1 MQTKRRGKLV
11 KNWTTIRL
19 NGGSTK
25 PSVRCAC
32 GHQPTA
38 STDDVMQRRERNLYR
53 MFIGAARP
61 QMSVSRRR
69 LAGARLTDG
78 WRQPPTQPAR
88 PPASLPAVYMPAVDQ
103 SLLTAVVVDGS
114 PAGRPAA
121 APSNTC
127 GLGGGLEYTS
137 QSTRRR
143 PRRSAAPAA
152 AGVERRR
159 VRTTPSIHPFIG
171 LIGQLFRNSNCYFVS
186 SLGLLS
192 HFGSIFIAR

>member
-103 SLLTAVVVDGS
+103 SLLTAVVVEGS
-114 PAGRPAA
+114 PAGRPAGRGA
-121 APSNTC
+121 
-127 GLGGGLEYTS
+127 E
-137 QSTRRR
+137 QHVW
-143 PRRSAAPAA
+143 PRRWSRVYLSIDSPTSA
-152 AGVERRR
+152 
-159 VRTTPSIHPFIG
+159 
-171 LIGQLFRNSNCYFVS
+171 
-186 SLGLLS
+186 SLSCSCCCCG
-192 HFGSIFIAR
+192 